1 VERWGRPSMEP
12 QLRIYLAGN
21 VALER
26 GDLLVP
32 ESRLPGSQ
40 GRLTFA
46 LLVAERSNALSPETI
61 ADVLWDGERPASW
74 GTALR
79 ALISKLRGVVAATGA
94 SGTIEHAVGC
104 YQLRVPPDTWVDV
117 EAAAGAVHDAE
128 VALRAGDL
136 EATTGAALVANAISR
151 RPFLEGID
159 RDWVHRQRAQLRDIQ
174 VRSLWCRAE
183 SAFARGDHSDAIGD
197 AQRIIALEPFRE
209 QAYVMLMR
217 AQVDAGNNA
226 EALATYERLRETLAS
241 ELGASPSPTTEAAF
255 IDVLRAT

>member
-1 VERWGRPSMEP
+1 MCCGTESGPPPGEPRFARSSASYEAWSPPRGR
-12 QLRIYLAGN
+12 RA
-21 VALER
+21 
-26 GDLLVP
+26 
-32 ESRLPGSQ
+32 
-40 GRLTFA
+40 
-46 LLVAERSNALSPETI
+46 RSNTRS
-61 ADVLWDGERPASW
+61 
-74 GTALR
+74 
-79 ALISKLRGVVAATGA
+79 AATNSECRPIRG
-94 SGTIEHAVGC
+94 ST
-104 YQLRVPPDTWVDV
+104 LRRLQAPCTTPR
-117 EAAAGAVHDAE
+117 

-197 AQRIIALEPFRE
+197 AQRIIAPEPFRE

>member
-1 VERWGRPSMEP
+1 LACSAWPGIHARGTPSEN
-12 QLRIYLAGN
+12 LHETG
-21 VALER
+21 V
-26 GDLLVP
+26 
-32 ESRLPGSQ
+32 
-40 GRLTFA
+40 
-46 LLVAERSNALSPETI
+46 SPS
-61 ADVLWDGERPASW
+61 GQSGFP
-74 GTALR
+74 
-79 ALISKLRGVVAATGA
+79 VVAA
-94 SGTIEHAVGC
+94 
-104 YQLRVPPDTWVDV
+104 
-117 EAAAGAVHDAE
+117 EAEQGSELEERPGHGPARSFCALQAEGAVHDAE

-209 QAYVMLMR
+209 QAYVILMR

-226 EALATYERLRETLAS
+226 ETLATYERLRETLAS